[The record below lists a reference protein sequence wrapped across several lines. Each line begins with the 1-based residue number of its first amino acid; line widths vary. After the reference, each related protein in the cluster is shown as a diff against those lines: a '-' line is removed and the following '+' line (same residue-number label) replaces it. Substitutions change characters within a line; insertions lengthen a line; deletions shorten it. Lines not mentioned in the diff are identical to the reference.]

1 MEEKSDL
8 NEMLGENEG
17 AAVEEDDAES
27 SQGIAEE
34 PISEDPGDMGLIEED
49 FSFAEGQQDQPAV
62 ADGLE
67 ELLADVELEVIIELG
82 RTRKALRDIYD
93 LKIGTIVELDK
104 QAREPIDILVN
115 NSPVAR
121 GEVMIFEDALAVR
134 VTEIMN
140 PTELVKK
147 N

>member
-17 AAVEEDDAES
+17 AVEEDDAES

-82 RTRKALRDIYD
+82 RTRKALRDIYA

-121 GEVMIFEDALAVR
+121 GEVMVFEDALAVR

>member
-17 AAVEEDDAES
+17 AVEEDDAES

-34 PISEDPGDMGLIEED
+34 PVSEDPGDMGLIEED

-93 LKIGTIVELDK
+93 LKVGTIVELDK

-121 GEVMIFEDALAVR
+121 GEVMVFEDALAVR

>member
-1 MEEKSDL
+1 MEEKGDL
-8 NEMLGENEG
+8 NEMLGEDEG
-17 AAVEEDDAES
+17 AMEEDDVEPSQDIAGES
-27 SQGIAEE
+27 VSEE
-34 PISEDPGDMGLIEED
+34 TDDMGLIEED
-49 FSFAEGQQDQPAV
+49 FSFTEGQQDQPVV

-121 GEVMIFEDALAVR
+121 GEVMVFEDALAVR

>member
-17 AAVEEDDAES
+17 AVEEDDAES

-49 FSFAEGQQDQPAV
+49 FSFAEGEQDQPAV

>member
-17 AAVEEDDAES
+17 AVEDDDAES

>member
-1 MEEKSDL
+1 MEEKGDL
-8 NEMLGENEG
+8 NEMLGEDE
-17 AAVEEDDAES
+17 AAMVEDDVEPSQDIAGES
-27 SQGIAEE
+27 VSEE
-34 PISEDPGDMGLIEED
+34 TNDMGLIEED
-49 FSFAEGQQDQPAV
+49 FSFTEGQQDQLAV

-121 GEVMIFEDALAVR
+121 GEVMVFEDALAVR
-134 VTEIMN
+134 VTEILT
-140 PTELVKK
+140 PAELVKK

>member
-17 AAVEEDDAES
+17 TVEEDDAES

-34 PISEDPGDMGLIEED
+34 PVSEDPSDMGLIEED

-93 LKIGTIVELDK
+93 LKVGTIVELDK

-121 GEVMIFEDALAVR
+121 GEVMVFEDALAVR

>member
-17 AAVEEDDAES
+17 AVEEDDAES

-121 GEVMIFEDALAVR
+121 GEVMVFEDALAVR

>member
-17 AAVEEDDAES
+17 AVEEEDAES
-27 SQGIAEE
+27 SPGIAEE

-49 FSFAEGQQDQPAV
+49 FSFAEGEQDQPAV

>member
-17 AAVEEDDAES
+17 AVEDDDAES

-93 LKIGTIVELDK
+93 LKVGTIVELDK

-121 GEVMIFEDALAVR
+121 GEVMVFEDALAVR

>member
-1 MEEKSDL
+1 MEEKGDL
-8 NEMLGENEG
+8 NEMLGEDEG
-17 AAVEEDDAES
+17 AMEEDDVEPSQDIAGES
-27 SQGIAEE
+27 LSEE
-34 PISEDPGDMGLIEED
+34 TDDMGLIEED
-49 FSFAEGQQDQPAV
+49 FSFAEGQQDQRAV

-121 GEVMIFEDALAVR
+121 GEVMVFEDALAVR

>member
-17 AAVEEDDAES
+17 VVEEGDAES

-34 PISEDPGDMGLIEED
+34 PISDPGDMGLIEED

-121 GEVMIFEDALAVR
+121 GEVMVFEDALAVR

>member
-17 AAVEEDDAES
+17 AVEEDDAES

-49 FSFAEGQQDQPAV
+49 FSFAEGQQDQPVV

-104 QAREPIDILVN
+104 QARDPIDILVN

-121 GEVMIFEDALAVR
+121 GEVMVFEDALAVR

>member
-8 NEMLGENEG
+8 NEMLGEDEG
-17 AAVEEDDAES
+17 AVEEDDAES

-121 GEVMIFEDALAVR
+121 GEVMVFEDALAVR

>member
-1 MEEKSDL
+1 MEEKGDL
-8 NEMLGENEG
+8 NEMLGEDEG
-17 AAVEEDDAES
+17 AMVEDDVES
-27 SQGIAEE
+27 SQDIAGESVSEE
-34 PISEDPGDMGLIEED
+34 TDDMGLIEED
-49 FSFAEGQQDQPAV
+49 FSFTEGQQDQPAV

-67 ELLADVELEVIIELG
+67 EPLADVELEVIIELG

-121 GEVMIFEDALAVR
+121 GEVMVFEDALAVR
-134 VTEIMN
+134 VTEILT
-140 PTELVKK
+140 PAELVKK